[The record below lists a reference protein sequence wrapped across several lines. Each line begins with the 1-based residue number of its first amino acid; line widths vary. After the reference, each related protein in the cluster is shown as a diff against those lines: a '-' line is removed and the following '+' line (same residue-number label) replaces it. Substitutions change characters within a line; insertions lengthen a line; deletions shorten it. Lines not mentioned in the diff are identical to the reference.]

1 LKVHYFQP
9 DPKLSLTSKHVGFA
23 SGKGLNLLAL
33 PNCRFEKKTMAG
45 SLSPKGMHPICQ
57 SPSKAEKM
65 MLFPSKMVIVH

>member
-45 SLSPKGMHPICQ
+45 SLSPKGMHPIANHHQ
-57 SPSKAEKM
+57 KQK
-65 MLFPSKMVIVH
+65 K